1 MYCYPETAK
10 ASALKQEIIDRRM
23 GTLKNVIIAIIL
35 AISLAVLYVFLSG
48 RGVLLSQPEG
58 WISWFFVIVN
68 IVFFSVFIL
77 FIPYRKKLSRL
88 PGSVYVAF
96 IVALYIE
103 MYGLPLTMYLFMG
116 VFGYSEVFQLE
127 FLLIELLGEDLFYF
141 IFKYIIFPLSTIII
155 VAGIL
160 LIVFGWR
167 QIYKAR
173 RESQGKLVTTGIY
186 KYVRHP
192 QYIGFLLLT
201 LGMLLEWPTIFTILL
216 WPVLAVVYWRLAKE
230 EDKEIEERFGE
241 EFREYQ
247 SRVPGFIPRL
257 RKKRFE

>member
-1 MYCYPETAK
+1 
-10 ASALKQEIIDRRM
+10 M
-23 GTLKNVIIAIIL
+23 GKLKNIIIAI
-35 AISLAVLYVFLSG
+35 ALAVSLSVLYFFLSG
-48 RGVLLSQPEG
+48 RGVLLSEPGG
-58 WISWFFVIVN
+58 WVNWAFVIVN
-68 IVFFSVFIL
+68 IMFFSTFIL

-88 PGSVYVAF
+88 PGSVYMAF

-127 FLLIELLGEDLFYF
+127 FLLIGLLGEDLFYLVFTYF
-141 IFKYIIFPLSTIII
+141 IFPVSTIII
-155 VAGIL
+155 VLGIL
-160 LIVFGWR
+160 LIGFGWR

-201 LGMLLEWPTIFTILL
+201 FGMLLEWPTIFTVLL
-216 WPVLAVVYWRLAKE
+216 WPALVVVYWRLAKE

-241 EFREYQ
+241 EFREYK
-247 SRVPGFIPRL
+247 RKVPGFIPRL
-257 RKKRFE
+257 RAKTV

>member
-1 MYCYPETAK
+1 
-10 ASALKQEIIDRRM
+10 M
-23 GTLKNVIIAIIL
+23 GKLKNIIIAI
-35 AISLAVLYVFLSG
+35 ALAVSLSVLYFFLSG
-48 RGVLLSQPEG
+48 RGVLLSEPGG
-58 WISWFFVIVN
+58 WVNWAFVIVN
-68 IVFFSVFIL
+68 IMFFSTFIL

-88 PGSVYVAF
+88 PGSVYMAF

-127 FLLIELLGEDLFYF
+127 FLLIGLLGEDLFYLVFTYF
-141 IFKYIIFPLSTIII
+141 IFPVSTIII
-155 VAGIL
+155 VLGIL
-160 LIVFGWR
+160 LIGFGWR

-173 RESQGKLVTTGIY
+173 RESQGKLVTTGVY

-201 LGMLLEWPTIFTILL
+201 FGMLLEWPTIFTVLL
-216 WPVLAVVYWRLAKE
+216 WPVLVVVYWRLAKE

-241 EFREYQ
+241 EFREYK
-247 SRVPGFIPRL
+247 RKVPGFIPRL
-257 RKKRFE
+257 RTKTPVS

>member
-1 MYCYPETAK
+1 
-10 ASALKQEIIDRRM
+10 M
-23 GTLKNVIIAIIL
+23 GKLKNVIIAI
-35 AISLAVLYVFLSG
+35 ALAVSLSVLYLFLSG
-48 RGVLLSQPEG
+48 RGVLLSEPGIG
-58 WISWFFVIVN
+58 WVNWVFVIVN
-68 IVFFSVFIL
+68 IVFFSLFIL

-88 PGSVYVAF
+88 PGSVYMAF

-127 FLLIELLGEDLFYF
+127 FLLIGLLGEDLFYLVF
-141 IFKYIIFPLSTIII
+141 TYLIFPASTIII
-155 VAGIL
+155 VIGIL

-201 LGMLLEWPTIFTILL
+201 FGMLLEWPTIFTVLL
-216 WPVLAVVYWRLAKE
+216 WPALVVVYWRLAKE

-241 EFREYQ
+241 EFREYK
-247 SRVPGFIPRL
+247 RKVPGFIPRL
-257 RKKRFE
+257 RAKNV

>member
-1 MYCYPETAK
+1 
-10 ASALKQEIIDRRM
+10 M
-23 GTLKNVIIAIIL
+23 GTLKNVIIAIT
-35 AISLAVLYVFLSG
+35 LAVSLSILYVFLSG
-48 RGVLLSQPEG
+48 RGVLLSQPE
-58 WISWFFVIVN
+58 SWVNWVFVIVN
-68 IVFFSVFIL
+68 IAFFSIFIF

-88 PGSVYVAF
+88 PGSVYIAF

-116 VFGYSEVFQLE
+116 VFGYGEIFQLE
-127 FLLIELLGEDLFYF
+127 FLLKGLLGENLFYS
-141 IFKYIIFPLSTIII
+141 IFTYIIFPASTIII

-173 RESQGKLVTTGIY
+173 RQKEGKLVTTGIY

-201 LGMLLEWPTIFTILL
+201 LGMLLEWPTIFTVLL

-230 EDKEIEERFGE
+230 EDKDIEEQFGE
-241 EFREYQ
+241 EFREYKR
-247 SRVPGFIPRL
+247 RVPGFLPRL
-257 RKKRFE
+257 RTKRG

>member
-1 MYCYPETAK
+1 
-10 ASALKQEIIDRRM
+10 M
-23 GTLKNVIIAIIL
+23 GKLKNIIIAI
-35 AISLAVLYVFLSG
+35 ALAVSLSVLYFFLSG
-48 RGVLLSQPEG
+48 RGVLLSEPGG
-58 WISWFFVIVN
+58 WVNWAFVIVN
-68 IVFFSVFIL
+68 IMFFSTFIL

-88 PGSVYVAF
+88 PGSVYMAF

-127 FLLIELLGEDLFYF
+127 FLLIGLLGEDLFYLVFTYF
-141 IFKYIIFPLSTIII
+141 IFPVSTIII
-155 VAGIL
+155 VLGIL
-160 LIVFGWR
+160 LIGFGWR

-201 LGMLLEWPTIFTILL
+201 FGMLLEWPTIFTVLL
-216 WPVLAVVYWRLAKE
+216 WPALVVVYWRLAKE
-230 EDKEIEERFGE
+230 EDKEI
-241 EFREYQ
+241 
-247 SRVPGFIPRL
+247 
-257 RKKRFE
+257 

>member
-1 MYCYPETAK
+1 
-10 ASALKQEIIDRRM
+10 M
-23 GTLKNVIIAIIL
+23 GTLKNVIIAITL
-35 AISLAVLYVFLSG
+35 AVSLSVLYVFLSG

-58 WISWFFVIVN
+58 WVNWFFVIVN
-68 IVFFSVFIL
+68 IAFFSIFIF

-88 PGSVYVAF
+88 SGSVYIAF

-103 MYGLPLTMYLFMG
+103 MYGLPLTMYVFMG
-116 VFGYSEVFQLE
+116 IFGYSEVFQLE
-127 FLLIELLGEDLFYF
+127 FLLTGLLGQDLFYF
-141 IFKYIIFPLSTIII
+141 IFTYIIFPASTIII

-173 RESQGKLVTTGIY
+173 REKEGKLVTTGIY

-192 QYIGFLLLT
+192 QYLGFLLLT
-201 LGMLLEWPTIFTILL
+201 LGMLLEWPTIFTVLL

-241 EFREYQ
+241 EFRDYKR
-247 SRVPGFIPRL
+247 RVPGFLPRL
-257 RKKRFE
+257 RTKTLEAYSFTFSN

>member
-1 MYCYPETAK
+1 MK
-10 ASALKQEIIDRRM
+10 RSINRRM
-23 GTLKNVIIAIIL
+23 GSLKNVIIAITL
-35 AISLAVLYVFLSG
+35 AVVLSVLYVFLSG

-58 WISWFFVIVN
+58 WVNWVFVIVN
-68 IVFFSVFIL
+68 IAFFSIFIF

-88 PGSVYVAF
+88 PGSVYIAF
-96 IVALYIE
+96 IAALYIE

-116 VFGYSEVFQLE
+116 VFGYGEIFQLE
-127 FLLIELLGEDLFYF
+127 FLLKGLLGEDLFYF
-141 IFKYIIFPLSTIII
+141 IFTYIIFPASTIII

-173 RESQGKLVTTGIY
+173 RQKESKLVTTGIY

-201 LGMLLEWPTIFTILL
+201 LGMLLEWPTIFTVLL
-216 WPVLAVVYWRLAKE
+216 WPVLVVVYWRLAKE
-230 EDKEIEERFGE
+230 EDKEIEERFGK
-241 EFREYQ
+241 EFQEYKR
-247 SRVPGFIPRL
+247 RVPGFIPHL
-257 RKKRFE
+257 RAKNPGS